1 MIESVVSFPFRMSL
15 CCPAPLPT
23 TKLGV
28 TEKEL
33 IIITEK
39 RGKEISVSLCLD
51 LDVQRHTTGRVWA
64 ERKVAFLSECQL
76 ASWRIAEII

>member
-1 MIESVVSFPFRMSL
+1 MMSPLSHFLLECLSVAQP
-15 CCPAPLPT
+15 PLPT